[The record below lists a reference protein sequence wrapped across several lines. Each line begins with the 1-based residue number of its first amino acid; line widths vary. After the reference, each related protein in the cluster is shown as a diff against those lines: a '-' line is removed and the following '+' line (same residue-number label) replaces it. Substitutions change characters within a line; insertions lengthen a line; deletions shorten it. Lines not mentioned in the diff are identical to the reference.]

1 MPTNNPED
9 LLQAFFRAFNQG
21 ELDAVM
27 AMYEPQPCMVAQSGH
42 IAEGRA
48 AVREAFIGAL
58 AMKPTLTPEK
68 YKIVTADDLALS
80 VIKWSLQGT
89 APDGRPVR
97 KEGTSSDVMR
107 KQPDGRWLFVIDNP
121 WGAGILG

>member
-1 MPTNNPED
+1 MPTNTPED

-21 ELDAVM
+21 ELDAIM
-27 AMYEPQPCMVAQSGH
+27 AMYEPQSCMVAESGH
-42 IAEGRA
+42 LAEGRA

-58 AMKPTLTPEK
+58 AMKSTLTPEK
-68 YKIVTADDLALS
+68 HKIVTANDLALS

-97 KEGTSSDVMR
+97 KEGISSDVMR

-121 WGAGILG
+121 WGTGILG